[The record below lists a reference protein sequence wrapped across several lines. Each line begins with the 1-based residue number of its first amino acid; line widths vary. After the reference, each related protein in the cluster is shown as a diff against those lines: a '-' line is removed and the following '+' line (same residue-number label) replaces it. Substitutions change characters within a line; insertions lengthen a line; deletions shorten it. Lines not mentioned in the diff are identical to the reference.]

1 MITELI
7 VLTIFILSLGGILYI
22 SYRKIPVLTT
32 LPQNGN
38 IDFRNLKIISK
49 IENKIKNIFLIFE
62 KQIWLHKFL
71 SWVKCLILKIEVKI
85 DHLLHN
91 IRKKAQEKKK
101 KN

>member
-7 VLTIFILSLGGILYI
+7 VLTIFILSLGGILFI
-22 SYRKIPVLTT
+22 FYRKIPILTT

-38 IDFRNLKIISK
+38 IGFKEHKIVSHISV
-49 IENKIKNIFLIFE
+49 KIKKFFDFFE

-71 SWVKCLILKIEVKI
+71 SWVKCLILKIEVQI

-91 IRKKAQEKKK
+91 LRKKAQEKNKK
-101 KN
+101 